1 MRCKKC
7 GAELP
12 EGARFCFMCA
22 SPVEASAVEE
32 GTAQSAPTTADGSVS
47 DDGKG
52 GDASVEAPKE
62 LAGQQVEAAAPTDA
76 DAAAADAEVP
86 EPVASDADGEEPPAS
101 GIAQR
106 MGAMPAPVKLE
117 GSVPVGAV
125 PFVPMAPAPRGAY
138 LQRRAAPVRTGRP
151 GANSAPTSA
160 SGYSTA
166 GWPQGSAW
174 SLEGRVPEDPQK
186 MIERRNESDD
196 PIGSIKTKFKGVFDS
211 WGTNSSAR
219 GEKKRQE
226 REARE
231 AATRVEHEE
240 EARRVREQQEKAR
253 REREDREVAALREA
267 YAASK
272 RAKAPAEAGEAVE
285 ADAASASKAAGVVVD
300 AADEQVAA
308 VAEPVVSAPVEER
321 PVPAVNEGLA
331 EQGAVEEIPV
341 VEEATTPAPA
351 PRSRVDEALL
361 AVDLGATQVAAPAHD
376 PVLSDASYPAEEPA
390 PLSAGADDIS
400 ALWDTDSGE
409 GAVPGVDDDYGEAST
424 RDLSAASALLGEEP
438 AVVGMRTGAGFGFST
453 AERGVGARGVSSSRV
468 KKNPAVAIVLA
479 IVVVAVVAGF
489 AFAHAL
495 GGSQDTPDPVLKP
508 SQDETV
514 VEEPAA
520 EEPEVTEP
528 ETKEPEVRSTV
539 EEYSWD
545 ELSQIAEMISAA
557 ASDSSGLEIA
567 KKYNLCAADGRLDGT
582 QAKTLEAGGVSVRM
596 RIAGFRHDAKADG
609 SGLAGITF
617 ISDTSVATREMNEGS
632 GTDWGAT
639 TLRSWLNGDFVAA
652 LPEEL
657 QAKIV
662 SVAKTTNSFSS
673 VGAQETT
680 QDKVWVAS
688 YSELVGDLDSSC
700 DRYSTYQ
707 SEGAQYQ
714 LFSDAGISWHEAG
727 EALIVQGD
735 CANWW
740 TRSPDPVNSGLF
752 IAPRNSDGYP
762 GYARNAALSG
772 EIGVVPAFCL

>member
-12 EGARFCFMCA
+12 DGARFCFMCA
-22 SPVEASAVEE
+22 SPVEADAT
-32 GTAQSAPTTADGSVS
+32 GAADG
-47 DDGKG
+47 
-52 GDASVEAPKE
+52 AR
-62 LAGQQVEAAAPTDA
+62 Q
-76 DAAAADAEVP
+76 DAAAAEQAVDDAVDAQAEEDAPADVTAGGDDAAAD
-86 EPVASDADGEEPPAS
+86 PVADGAMTDAGAEGEPAASD
-101 GIAQR
+101 IAQR

-138 LQRRAAPVRTGRP
+138 LQRRAAPVRSGRP

-160 SGYSTA
+160 SGYSTS

-174 SLEGRVPEDPQK
+174 SLEGRMPEDPQK

-211 WGTNSSAR
+211 WGSNSSAR

-240 EARRVREQQEKAR
+240 ETRRAREQQEKAR

-272 RAKAPAEAGEAVE
+272 RAKAPA
-285 ADAASASKAAGVVVD
+285 
-300 AADEQVAA
+300 
-308 VAEPVVSAPVEER
+308 
-321 PVPAVNEGLA
+321 A
-331 EQGAVEEIPV
+331 EQGAPAEAAAGTVDDAAAASEQAAVSAERVAAPAEEQTVLSTERPAAAQDAV
-341 VEEATTPAPA
+341 VEAPSA
-351 PRSRVDEALL
+351 ETSAIPGEVARPCVDEALL
-361 AVDLGATQVAAPAHD
+361 AADLGATQVAAPVHD
-376 PVLSDASYPAEEPA
+376 PALSEASYPADGPA
-390 PLSAGADDIS
+390 PLSASSDDIS
-400 ALWDTDSGE
+400 ALWGADEDE
-409 GAVPGVDDDYGEAST
+409 GAAPAADDDFGEAST
-424 RDLSAASALLGEEP
+424 RDLSAAAALLDEEP
-438 AVVGMRTGAGFGFST
+438 VGAAAQASSGFFA
-453 AERGVGARGVSSSRV
+453 AERGARARSASSSRTKV
-468 KKNPAVAIVLA
+468 NPAVAIVAA

-508 SQDETV
+508 SQDETA

-520 EEPEVTEP
+520 EEPEATEP
-528 ETKEPEVRSTV
+528 ESTEPEVRSTV

-582 QAKTLEAGGVSVRM
+582 QAKTLVADGVTVRM

-617 ISDTSVATREMNEGS
+617 ISDTSVATREMNTGS
-632 GTDWGAT
+632 GADWGAT
-639 TLRSWLNGDFVAA
+639 TLRSWLNGDFVAT

-657 QAKIV
+657 QAKLV

-673 VGAQETT
+673 AGAQETT

-688 YSELVGDLDSSC
+688 YSELVGELDSSC

-714 LFSDAGISWHEAG
+714 LFSDMGISWHEPG
-727 EALIVQGD
+727 EVLIVQGD

-762 GYARNAALSG
+762 GYARNPALTG

>member
-12 EGARFCFMCA
+12 DGARFCYMCA
-22 SPVEASAVEE
+22 SPVGTGAGE
-32 GTAQSAPTTADGSVS
+32 GTRQDM
-47 DDGKG
+47 
-52 GDASVEAPKE
+52 ASSIGNAGAGEENVQDEAPAPPPE
-62 LAGQQVEAAAPTDA
+62 VADRQDGEAGAVGMTAVAGEAYAAKTAAGVTDEGEPAAP
-76 DAAAADAEVP
+76 
-86 EPVASDADGEEPPAS
+86 

-106 MGAMPAPVKLE
+106 MEAVPAPVKLE

-138 LQRRAAPVRTGRP
+138 LQRRAAPVRSGRP

-166 GWPQGSAW
+166 AWPQGSAW
-174 SLEGRVPEDPQK
+174 SLEGRTSEDPQK
-186 MIERRNESDD
+186 MIGRRNESDD

-211 WGTNSSAR
+211 WGSNASAR

-231 AATRVEHEE
+231 ATTRDEREE
-240 EARRVREQQEKAR
+240 ETRRAREQQEKAR

-267 YAASK
+267 YAASR
-272 RAKAPAEAGEAVE
+272 RAKAPVASPGVS
-285 ADAASASKAAGVVVD
+285 AA
-300 AADEQVAA
+300 AA
-308 VAEPVVSAPVEER
+308 VAEGAAGAPVDGQAVPVVNKVSLSQGVPEVFPAAGEAATVEGATR
-321 PVPAVNEGLA
+321 PR
-331 EQGAVEEIPV
+331 I
-341 VEEATTPAPA
+341 
-351 PRSRVDEALL
+351 DEALL
-361 AVDLGATQVAAPAHD
+361 AVDLGATQVAAPVND
-376 PVLSDASYPAEEPA
+376 PGLSDVSYPD
-390 PLSAGADDIS
+390 DDIS
-400 ALWDTDSGE
+400 ALWGSDEDKRD
-409 GAVPGVDDDYGEAST
+409 AFAVDDRFGEAST
-424 RDLSAASALLGEEP
+424 RDLSGAAALLDEEP
-438 AVVGMRTGAGFGFST
+438 AVAGMRAGGNGGFLAVKRRSGPGA
-453 AERGVGARGVSSSRV
+453 SSRA
-468 KKNPAVAIVLA
+468 KKNPAIAIVAAIVL
-479 IVVVAVVAGF
+479 VAVVAGF

-508 SQDETV
+508 SQDEAA
-514 VEEPAA
+514 VEEPAV
-520 EEPEVTEP
+520 EEPETTEP
-528 ETKEPEVRSTV
+528 ENKDPEVRSTV

-582 QAKTLEAGGVSVRM
+582 QAKTLEAAGVTVRM
-596 RIAGFRHDAKADG
+596 RIAGFRQDTRADG

-617 ISDTSVATREMNEGS
+617 ISDTSVATREMNTGS
-632 GTDWGAT
+632 GTDWGAAE
-639 TLRSWLNGDFVAA
+639 LRSWLNGDFVAT

-657 QAKIV
+657 QANLV
-662 SVAKTTNSFSS
+662 SVAKTTNSFSLA
-673 VGAQETT
+673 GTQETT

-688 YSELVGDLDSSC
+688 YSELVGELEASC
-700 DRYSTYQ
+700 ERYSSYL

-714 LFSDAGISWHEAG
+714 LFSDMGITWHEPG
-727 EALIVQGD
+727 EVLIVQGD

-762 GYARNAALSG
+762 GYARNPALSG

>member
-22 SPVEASAVEE
+22 SPVEMSAAEE
-32 GTAQSAPTTADGSVS
+32 GAAQGAPTTADGSVA
-47 DDGKG
+47 DGGKG
-52 GDASVEAPKE
+52 REASAEAPAV
-62 LAGQQVEAAAPTDA
+62 LAGQQAEEAAPTDA
-76 DAAAADAEVP
+76 AAAASDVEAP
-86 EPVASDADGEEPPAS
+86 EPVASDADGEETPAS

-117 GSVPVGAV
+117 SSVPVGAV

-240 EARRVREQQEKAR
+240 ETRRAREQQEKAR

-267 YAASK
+267 YAASR
-272 RAKAPAEAGEAVE
+272 RAKAPAEATVAMGD
-285 ADAASASKAAGVVVD
+285 DAASASKAAGAVVD
-300 AADEQVAA
+300 ALDEQVAA
-308 VAEPVVSAPVEER
+308 VAETVTSAPVEEQ
-321 PVPAVNEGLA
+321 PVPAVDEGLV
-331 EQGAVEEIPV
+331 EQGAVEEVPAA
-341 VEEATTPAPA
+341 EEAVIPAQA
-351 PRSRVDEALL
+351 PKSRVEEALL
-361 AVDLGATQVAAPAHD
+361 AVDLGATQVAAPVHD
-376 PVLSDASYPAEEPA
+376 PALSDASYPAEEPA
-390 PLSAGADDIS
+390 PLSASADDIS
-400 ALWDTDSGE
+400 ALWGTDSGE

-438 AVVGMRTGAGFGFST
+438 AVVGMRTGANVGYSA
-453 AERGVGARGVSSSRV
+453 AERGAGARGVSSSRV

-520 EEPEVTEP
+520 EEPEATEA

-545 ELSQIAEMISAA
+545 ELSQIAEMISSA

-582 QAKTLEAGGVSVRM
+582 QAKTLDAAGVTVRM

-673 VGAQETT
+673 AGAQETT
-680 QDKVWVAS
+680 QDKVWLAS
-688 YSELVGDLDSSC
+688 YSELVGELDSSC
-700 DRYSTYQ
+700 DRYSTYL

>member
-12 EGARFCFMCA
+12 DGARFCFMCA
-22 SPVEASAVEE
+22 SPVEADAT
-32 GTAQSAPTTADGSVS
+32 GA
-47 DDGKG
+47 DDGARQDAAVVEQAVDDAVG
-52 GDASVEAPKE
+52 GQAE
-62 LAGQQVEAAAPTDA
+62 EAAPSDVTAGGEG
-76 DAAAADAEVP
+76 AAAD
-86 EPVASDADGEEPPAS
+86 PVADGATTDAGAEEEPAAS
-101 GIAQR
+101 DIAQR
-106 MGAMPAPVKLE
+106 MGTMPAPVKLE

-138 LQRRAAPVRTGRP
+138 LQRRAAPVRSGRP

-160 SGYSTA
+160 SGYSTS

-174 SLEGRVPEDPQK
+174 SLEGRMPEDPQK

-211 WGTNSSAR
+211 WGSNSSAR

-240 EARRVREQQEKAR
+240 ETRRAREQQEKAR

-272 RAKAPAEAGEAVE
+272 RAKAPA
-285 ADAASASKAAGVVVD
+285 
-300 AADEQVAA
+300 
-308 VAEPVVSAPVEER
+308 
-321 PVPAVNEGLA
+321 A
-331 EQGAVEEIPV
+331 EQGASVEV
-341 VEEATTPAPA
+341 AVGAVDDAAAASEETAVSAERVAAPA
-351 PRSRVDEALL
+351 EEQAVLSTEQPAVAQGAAAEAPSAESSATSGEPARPRVDEALL
-361 AVDLGATQVAAPAHD
+361 AADLGATQVAAPVHD
-376 PVLSDASYPAEEPA
+376 PARSDASYPADEPA
-390 PLSAGADDIS
+390 PLFEGDDVS
-400 ALWDTDSGE
+400 ALW
-409 GAVPGVDDDYGEAST
+409 GADEDAAPAADDDFGEAST
-424 RDLSAASALLGEEP
+424 RDLSVAAALLDEEP
-438 AVVGMRTGAGFGFST
+438 VGAAAQASSGFFA
-453 AERGVGARGVSSSRV
+453 AERGARARSASSSRAKV
-468 KKNPAVAIVLA
+468 NPAVAIVAA

-508 SQDETV
+508 SQDETA

-520 EEPEVTEP
+520 EEPEATET
-528 ETKEPEVRSTV
+528 ESTEPEVRSAV

-545 ELSQIAEMISAA
+545 ELSQIAEMISSA

-582 QAKTLEAGGVSVRM
+582 QAKTLVADGVTVRM

-617 ISDTSVATREMNEGS
+617 ISDTSVATREMNAGS
-632 GTDWGAT
+632 GADWGAT
-639 TLRSWLNGDFVAA
+639 TLRSWLNGDFVAT

-657 QAKIV
+657 QAKLV

-673 VGAQETT
+673 AGAQETT

-688 YSELVGDLDSSC
+688 YSELVGELDSSC

-707 SEGAQYQ
+707 SEGTQYQ
-714 LFSDAGISWHEAG
+714 LFSDMGISWHEPG

-762 GYARNAALSG
+762 GYARNPALTG